1 MFCCQVIFEHL
12 YDCSSYCNSESLILL
27 YYALSSVHF
36 YSHERIDPVKNIQ
49 NKAKLKTEH
58 SFAIS
63 EHMCYHILY
72 ITDYVK

>member
-1 MFCCQVIFEHL
+1 MSNLNVKFKKVLEDL
-12 YDCSSYCNSESLILL
+12 E
-27 YYALSSVHF
+27 
-36 YSHERIDPVKNIQ
+36 KNIQ